1 MGVLIQ
7 VSIYSHV
14 DRSQMSSEPKAYT
27 RILNDGVE
35 TVPVSAIK
43 THPRNPRRGDL
54 DAVSSSISV
63 NGFYGSLVVNRRSG
77 FIVAGNHRY
86 IAAKELGYESLPV
99 SWIDVGE
106 AEERRILAA
115 DNRTS
120 DLGGYDDAVLA
131 SLLESLQEDETGL
144 DGTGYSDDDLG
155 ELLDGLLDGFDDDDS
170 ESVSDLQYEKSQE
183 LLSKW
188 GVELGQIWEVGRHR
202 LMCGDCRSAEQVE
215 RLLDGQ
221 LINVAFTSPP
231 YASQRKYDES
241 SAFKPVHPDEYVEWF
256 EPVQANIRSNLAPDG
271 SWFVNIKAHAKNGQ
285 RSLYVKDLVL
295 AHVRSWAW
303 RFVDEFCWERIGTPG
318 CPKAMQRFK
327 SQWEPIFHL
336 SIHPRCKFNPEA
348 VAYQSDG
355 SIIGGPWSPSL
366 KATSE
371 ANRSHLGAKTIGRGL
386 AYPGNRLSF
395 HSSSARS
402 HPAAFPI
409 GLPTFFVKA
418 YSDDGDVIYDPF
430 HGSGTTAAACD
441 PLGRRC
447 FGMEISP
454 VYVAIQLERLSDL
467 GLSPRL
473 LSADTDKTSM
483 HAQEAS

>member
-1 MGVLIQ
+1 
-7 VSIYSHV
+7 
-14 DRSQMSSEPKAYT
+14 MSSEPKAYT

-144 DGTGYSDDDLG
+144 DGTGYSDDDLD

-256 EPVQANIRSNLAPDG
+256 EPVQANTRSHLAPDG
-271 SWFVNIKAHAKNGQ
+271 SWFVNIKAHVVDGQ
-285 RSLYVKDLVL
+285 LSLYVKDLVL
-295 AHVRSWAW
+295 AHSRRWDW
-303 RFVDEFCWERIGTPG
+303 RFVDELCWERTGTPG
-318 CPKAMQRFK
+318 RYTARFK
-327 SQWEPIFHL
+327 NGWESIFHF
-336 SIHPRCKFNPEA
+336 SISSPIKFNPYS
-348 VAYQSDG
+348 VAL
-355 SIIGGPWSPSL
+355 PSANVLSYSSSTHLDLRGHQGNTLTIQEQRNRDSRLERHEGLALPSNRL
-366 KATSE
+366 KAYHTNQ
-371 ANRSHLGAKTIGRGL
+371 ATDHT
-386 AYPGNRLSF
+386 
-395 HSSSARS
+395 
-402 HPAAFPI
+402 AAFPI
-409 GLPTFFVKA
+409 GLPTFFIKA

-473 LSADTDKTSM
+473 LPSEPIDTTTQAM
-483 HAQEAS
+483 EAS